1 MPADAPAA
9 EQHETDAPPAAGGE
23 PTQVP
28 AEDVEALL
36 AAAAEGSVELPPE
49 EDEADGAAGGVVDE
63 KDEEHEQRKEQPPGD
78 PAGTPG
84 HEPDVSKEHGSGPN
98 TAAAQPQVGGQVEK
112 LLEEVEAGLRGG
124 RPAVVAAGE
133 AAPADLGAPT
143 PLELEAFA
151 ESAAGAAAGAA
162 GGGGELGALDDVE
175 LDLRIELGRTRM
187 RLDEVVGLR
196 DGSVVT
202 LDKLA
207 GDPVDVLVNGRLVA
221 RGEVLVLNDNFCV
234 RVAEILA
241 PDR

>member
-1 MPADAPAA
+1 MAADAPAV
-9 EQHETDAPPAAGGE
+9 EDPDAPADDAEPNAPAAPAAGGE
-23 PTQVP
+23 PTRVP

-49 EDEADGAAGGVVDE
+49 DDEPLPEPAEPEDDASAEAPAAA
-63 KDEEHEQRKEQPPGD
+63 
-78 PAGTPG
+78 PAP
-84 HEPDVSKEHGSGPN
+84 
-98 TAAAQPQVGGQVEK
+98 TAAPVGGQVEK
-112 LLEEVEAGLRGG
+112 LLEEVEAGLRSGG
-124 RPAVVAAGE
+124 RPSVLHGGE
-133 AAPADLGAPT
+133 AAPGDLGEPS
-143 PLELEAFA
+143 PLALESFGEA
-151 ESAAGAAAGAA
+151 AA
-162 GGGGELGALDDVE
+162 GGGAVGSLDALDDVE
-175 LDLRIELGRTRM
+175 LDLRIELGRTQM

-241 PDR
+241 PDE

>member
-1 MPADAPAA
+1 MPADAATADEEQVAAA
-9 EQHETDAPPAAGGE
+9 EGGRA
-23 PTQVP
+23 TQVP

-36 AAAAEGSVELPPE
+36 AAAAAGSVELPPE
-49 EDEADGAAGGVVDE
+49 EDEEPAAEAHAEGPPASADD
-63 KDEEHEQRKEQPPGD
+63 
-78 PAGTPG
+78 TP
-84 HEPDVSKEHGSGPN
+84 EPDSDDRDRPPAPVSPPVS
-98 TAAAQPQVGGQVEK
+98 GQVEK
-112 LLEEVEAGLRGG
+112 LMEEVEAGLRGG
-124 RPAVVAAGE
+124 RPAVLAAGE
-133 AAPADLGAPT
+133 DAPADLGSPA
-143 PLELEAFA
+143 PLELESFA
-151 ESAAGAAAGAA
+151 EGAAAAGGAA
-162 GGGGELGALDDVE
+162 GSLGALDDVE

-241 PDR
+241 PDG

>member
-1 MPADAPAA
+1 MPADAPTAD
-9 EQHETDAPPAAGGE
+9 ETDAAAPAGGE
-23 PTQVP
+23 PTNVP

-49 EDEADGAAGGVVDE
+49 EDGEPPEPEPAAGSSADE
-63 KDEEHEQRKEQPPGD
+63 PEPKPRADAPEPPVA
-78 PAGTPG
+78 PP
-84 HEPDVSKEHGSGPN
+84 P
-98 TAAAQPQVGGQVEK
+98 VGGQVEK

-124 RPAVVAAGE
+124 RPAVLAAG
-133 AAPADLGAPT
+133 ADAPADLGSPSL
-143 PLELEAFA
+143 LELEAFA
-151 ESAAGAAAGAA
+151 DAPGGAAAAAA
-162 GGGGELGALDDVE
+162 GGGSLAALDDVE

-187 RLDEVVGLR
+187 RLEEVVGLR

-241 PDR
+241 PDD